1 MSHPEHTV
9 KSRVAAI
16 SILASA
22 VMAAAKFV
30 VGIAIGSLAL
40 ISEALH
46 SSVDLV
52 ATVITWL
59 VVRVSGKPADKE
71 HHYGHGK
78 LESLSALGVIAM
90 LYVLAG
96 GILVESWSR
105 LREGAIPPTL
115 SAIPFIV
122 LLIDIGV
129 NFWRARALH
138 RTARDTKSQALAADA
153 LHFASDVLGSLA
165 VIAGLALSGL
175 GYAWGDAAAAIGVAV
190 VISLL
195 GLRLARSTVE
205 TLLDR
210 APEGVSEKA
219 AAAIKAVPGVVGVE
233 RLRVRMVGPTHFID
247 AIVQV
252 PRTFPIDRVDEIK
265 RKAQAAVTRAL
276 DDADLT
282 FTAVP
287 VARDNESV
295 RERIMVIARN
305 SGLAVHHVTVHDL
318 GGKLT
323 VSIDLEVDGGME
335 LTAAHDIAQDLERN
349 IRDEFGEDVEVDTHI
364 EPLEPELPHGVDAAP
379 DRVETIRTALT
390 RFAADSAIH
399 DIHSVRVRDTDAGEI
414 VNFHCHAAPS
424 MSVIEVH
431 ENVDE
436 IERALRR
443 AFPAVKR
450 VISHAEPP
458 DAQSN
463 PANAGRVLVSDSPR
477 RCVAR
482 VIRRWT
488 RFIFIN
494 ESLTLDRPRKL
505 DSNRCDSEVAGG
517 SAELGA
523 EDFAI
528 SFPWGLK
535 AWRAHTRRARASNP
549 IRSRDWRS
557 RSRNRPII
565 GS

>member
-1 MSHPEHTV
+1 MIHPDHNA

-16 SILASA
+16 SIFASTG
-22 VMAAAKFV
+22 MAAAKFV

-46 SSVDLV
+46 SSVDVV

-59 VVRVSGKPADKE
+59 VVRVSDRPADHE

-78 LESLSALGVIAM
+78 FESLSALGVIAM

-96 GILVESWSR
+96 GILVESYSR
-105 LREGAIPPTL
+105 LREGAPPPTI

-122 LLIDIGV
+122 LLIDIAV

-153 LHFASDVLGSLA
+153 LHFASDVLGSIA
-165 VIAGLALSGL
+165 VMAGLALSGL

-190 VISLL
+190 VIASL

-210 APEGVSEKA
+210 APEGASEKA
-219 AAAIKAVPGVVGVE
+219 VAAIRAVPGVVDVE
-233 RLRVRMVGPTHFID
+233 RLRMRMVGSTHFID

-252 PRTFPIDRVDEIK
+252 PRTYPIDRVEEIK
-265 RKAQAAVTRAL
+265 RKAQAAVSKVL

-287 VARDNESV
+287 VARNNESI

-305 SGLAVHHVTVHDL
+305 SGLAIHHVTVHDL

-323 VSIDLEVDGGME
+323 VSIDLEVDGEMA
-335 LTAAHDIAQDLERN
+335 LNQAHDIAHELERN

-364 EPLEPELPHGVDAAP
+364 EPLEPELPLGADAAP
-379 DRVETIRTALT
+379 DRVDAIKTALS
-390 RFAADSAIH
+390 RFAADGAIH
-399 DIHSVRVRDTDAGEI
+399 DVHSVRVRNTDAGEI
-414 VNFHCHAAPS
+414 VNFHCRAAPS
-424 MSVIEVH
+424 MSVIRVH
-431 ENVDE
+431 ENVDA

-443 AFPAVKR
+443 AFPTVKR

-458 DAQSN
+458 DAQ
-463 PANAGRVLVSDSPR
+463 
-477 RCVAR
+477 
-482 VIRRWT
+482 
-488 RFIFIN
+488 
-494 ESLTLDRPRKL
+494 
-505 DSNRCDSEVAGG
+505 
-517 SAELGA
+517 
-523 EDFAI
+523 
-528 SFPWGLK
+528 
-535 AWRAHTRRARASNP
+535 
-549 IRSRDWRS
+549 
-557 RSRNRPII
+557 
-565 GS
+565 